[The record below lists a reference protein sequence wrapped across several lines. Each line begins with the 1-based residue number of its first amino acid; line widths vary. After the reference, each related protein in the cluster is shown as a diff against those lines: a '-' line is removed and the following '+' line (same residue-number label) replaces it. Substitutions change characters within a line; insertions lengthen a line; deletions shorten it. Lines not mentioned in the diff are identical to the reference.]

1 MYEPPPPQSS
11 KPGTVIRGKY
21 RVERVLGEGAVGLV
35 VEATHLGL
43 NKSVAIKILR
53 PEWQT
58 SELEAR
64 FEREAQIAAGLPG
77 EHIAHVTDVGHSET
91 GECFLVMELLVGR
104 DMADELGARGSLPV
118 PESVELI
125 LQAMA
130 GVAEAHAAGLVHR
143 DL

>member
-1 MYEPPPPQSS
+1 MYELPHPQSS

-35 VEATHLGL
+35 VQATHISL
-43 NKSVAIKILR
+43 NKPVAIKILR

-58 SELEAR
+58 P
-64 FEREAQIAAGLPG
+64 EREARVAAGLPPD
-77 EHIAHVTDVGHSET
+77 HIARVTDVGHTET

-104 DMADELGARGSLPV
+104 DLADELHARGSFPV
-118 PESVELI
+118 GEAVELI

-143 DL
+143 DLKPAN